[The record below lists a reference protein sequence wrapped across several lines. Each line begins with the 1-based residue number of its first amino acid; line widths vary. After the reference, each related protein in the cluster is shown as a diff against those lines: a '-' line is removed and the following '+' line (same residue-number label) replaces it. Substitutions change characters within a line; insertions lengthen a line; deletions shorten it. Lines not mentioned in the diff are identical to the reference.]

1 MFLCVP
7 QSLQPTVGL
16 TESCLL
22 SMVEG
27 PGVLEG
33 AVESYFR
40 QGKRLPK
47 ELLGV
52 RLLFGAEMNIM
63 NEEGEL
69 DLSSEVIGLL
79 DVPAA
84 GLHRPPINTMAE

>member
-1 MFLCVP
+1 
-7 QSLQPTVGL
+7 
-16 TESCLL
+16 
-22 SMVEG
+22 MVEG

-47 ELLGV
+47 ELL
-52 RLLFGAEMNIM
+52 GAEMNIM

>member
-1 MFLCVP
+1 
-7 QSLQPTVGL
+7 
-16 TESCLL
+16 
-22 SMVEG
+22 MVEG
-27 PGVLEG
+27 PGVPEG

-63 NEEGEL
+63 NEEGNL
-69 DLSSEVIGLL
+69 ICHLKLL
-79 DVPAA
+79 DCWMCRQP
-84 GLHRPPINTMAE
+84 GCIGRQ